1 MRMLA
6 FSLAALSMLKDAP
19 AGAKVTASRRSEREN
34 ASLRGDKLNTPI
46 SLSWRVAAKFP
57 LS

>member
-1 MRMLA
+1 MLA
-6 FSLAALSMLKDAP
+6 FSLAGLSMLKDAP

-34 ASLRGDKLNTPI
+34 TSLRGDKLNTPI